1 MLFTDSMSIGDK
13 LINGLGVTILG
24 MGVVFAVLIILSFAL
39 DILRISAG
47 ENNKKKA
54 TPNNEA
60 VKNENIT
67 DATNSKEQDDEEIM
81 AVISAAIATNS
92 KEQDDA
98 EIIAVIS
105 AAIASISGVSI
116 EEFFIKS
123 INPVPQRNNIWASIG
138 RQERMLD
145 RL

>member
-1 MLFTDSMSIGDK
+1 MLFTDSMSVGDK
-13 LINGLGVTILG
+13 LVNGLGVTILG

-39 DILRISAG
+39 DALRILSG

-54 TPNNEA
+54 TPSEEV
-60 VKNENIT
+60 VKTENIANT
-67 DATNSKEQDDEEIM
+67 TESVQEEDE
-81 AVISAAIATNS
+81 
-92 KEQDDA
+92 

-105 AAIASISGVSI
+105 AAIASLSGNSI

-123 INPVPQRNNIWASIG
+123 IKPVPQKNNIWASIG

>member
-1 MLFTDSMSIGDK
+1 MFFTDSMSLGDK
-13 LINGLGVTILG
+13 LVNGLGVTILG
-24 MGVVFAVLIILSFAL
+24 MGVVFAVLVILSFAL

-47 ENNKKKA
+47 ENKKKA
-54 TPNNEA
+54 TPSEE
-60 VKNENIT
+60 VEKTENIANVT
-67 DATNSKEQDDEEIM
+67 ENAQQEDE
-81 AVISAAIATNS
+81 
-92 KEQDDA
+92 

-105 AAIASISGVSI
+105 AAIASLSGNSI

-123 INPVPQRNNIWASIG
+123 IKPIPQKNNIWASIG

>member
-1 MLFTDSMSIGDK
+1 MLFTDSMSLGDK
-13 LINGLGVTILG
+13 LINGLGVTLLG
-24 MGVVFAVLIILSFAL
+24 MGVVFAVLVILSFAL

-54 TPNNEA
+54 TPNDEA
-60 VKNENIT
+60 VKTDSITNATNIT
-67 DATNSKEQDDEEIM
+67 DNAQQDDE
-81 AVISAAIATNS
+81 
-92 KEQDDA
+92 

-105 AAIASISGVSI
+105 AAIASLSGNSI

-123 INPVPQRNNIWASIG
+123 IKPVPQKNNVWATIG